1 MIEKSNSANFALA
14 TIAILGQ
21 PPRREFMKILVYFRS
36 GISQIFIIPKDI
48 TAIEFRR
55 IAETVGGGICRV
67 EFIQKKEKLKKLN
80 TAY

>member
-1 MIEKSNSANFALA
+1 
-14 TIAILGQ
+14 
-21 PPRREFMKILVYFRS
+21 MKVLVYFRL